1 MNDIEK
7 RLIKC
12 FQAVFPG
19 MAEVQVLAAT
29 QESVEAWDS
38 LATVTLVTVIDDEF
52 RVELDVERLAEM
64 TSYRSFYE
72 CLTAAMPYGRNSSF

>member
-1 MNDIEK
+1 MNDLEK

-12 FQAVFPG
+12 FQAVFPD
-19 MAEVQVLAAT
+19 MPEAQALAAA

-52 RVELDVERLAEM
+52 RVELDVEHLAEM
-64 TSYRSFYE
+64 TSFHRFYE
-72 CLTAAMPYGRNSSF
+72 QLMAAHGRDSSF